1 MTTNFLSPK
10 EMLDMQRRRRRIM
23 EVKQAAS
30 EIFAILMLALIFLF
44 IGYIG
49 WHVYR
54 HINDNTYDPPRVVQD

>member
-1 MTTNFLSPK
+1 MTTNFLSSK

-23 EVKQAAS
+23 KVKQAAS
-30 EIFAILMLALIFLF
+30 ELFAILTLSLIFLG

-54 HINDNTYDPPRVVQD
+54 HVKDNTYDPPRVVQD